1 MMLSLECY
9 FDPVN
14 SGVLH
19 SSLMLLSLTS
29 GVGMCRV
36 SVIEE
41 LISELEAANAGQ
53 VSDMGFS
60 VKTQLQEGEGQRLW
74 VDCRLIAS
82 DGG

>member
-9 FDPVN
+9 FVPVN

-19 SSLMLLSLTS
+19 SSAQSAFS
-29 GVGMCRV
+29 YIRCGHV
-36 SVIEE
+36 SFIEE
-41 LISELEAANAGQ
+41 IISGLEAANAGQ

-60 VKTQLQEGEGQRLW
+60 VKTQLREGEGQRLC